1 MADVHD
7 MNYYLKCMG
16 GGLLACGLTHTS
28 VVTLDLV
35 KCRRQVDPKLYRT
48 LGNGMKTIYK
58 NDGLRGVTLG
68 WGPTLVG
75 YSL

>member
-7 MNYYLKCMG
+7 MNYYLKCMMG
-16 GGLLACGLTHTS
+16 GVLACGLTHTS

-35 KCRRQVDPKLYRT
+35 KCRKQVDSKLYKS
-48 LGNGMKTIYK
+48 LGDGIKTIYR
-58 NDGLRGVTLG
+58 NDGFRGVTLG